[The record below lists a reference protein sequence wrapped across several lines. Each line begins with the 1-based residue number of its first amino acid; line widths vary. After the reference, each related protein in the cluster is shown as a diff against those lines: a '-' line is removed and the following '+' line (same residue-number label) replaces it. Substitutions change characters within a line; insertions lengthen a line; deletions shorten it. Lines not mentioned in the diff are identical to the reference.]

1 MPPQTPTPQPT
12 PTPTP
17 DFSKAFV
24 GGAPPPQ
31 GFAPPQPTQGP
42 ADYSKAFVDDS
53 TSTSGGG
60 PVRNLPD
67 PSVVSPQAQ
76 QQLDASQMGPMA
88 RDANTA
94 ASGFLSGISGLPQSV
109 NQQGDQQPT
118 TMDYVKQA
126 ASGLLGPAIPI
137 ARGLFG
143 LAHNVSEVA
152 TPTQPTEDPQDAM
165 ERRLNSGSQ
174 LAGNVAG
181 AALLDRMG
189 RALPES
195 APAATPA
202 PAPSAPVVRAPV
214 VKSPQPNGLPGM
226 NLPADPGFGI
236 NTRQLQG
243 TVQPTSTGG
252 PIHITLGD
260 APSPAQS
267 TGQNLNFANRTD
279 SGSLL
284 QPTPPEPPPPGPPAL
299 LKYPE
304 WPTRMAHDAARN
316 PAPPPAPVKP
326 EVTPMQQWP
335 TEPQHAAVRGAQA
348 TVDRSN
354 ARPFVPMSESPVK
367 PPTPAPEPE
376 PPGPPDFSRISEG
389 PTAQMHSAVRG
400 AQSQVARTNARQIF
414 PLRETPNK
422 PPDVD
427 GAESTQAP
435 GVQLNAERNE
445 SIGSDNIIR
454 PPDAPSQ
461 TPAGNAIPQAPRPNV
476 NSPIVSPESQAT
488 PQKVT
493 YQSVEK
499 TDLLQLVRKG
509 DRGAIQEWQ
518 RRGLP
523 LPENLKFM
531 VEPNKPN
538 VPWRN
543 YER

>member
-165 ERRLNSGSQ
+165 ERRLNSGGQ
-174 LAGNVAG
+174 LAGNMAG

-214 VKSPQPNGLPGM
+214 VKPPQPNGLPGM

-243 TVQPTSTGG
+243 TAQPIPSNSPISFRAGVTAPNTSG
-252 PIHITLGD
+252 PSAVINP
-260 APSPAQS
+260 PSPTPPAPPSPFEGAVNSRNPTWNAELPPAPTTPQ
-267 TGQNLNFANRTD
+267 QVPFALPA
-279 SGSLL
+279 S
-284 QPTPPEPPPPGPPAL
+284 PPEPP
-299 LKYPE
+299 
-304 WPTRMAHDAARN
+304 
-316 PAPPPAPVKP
+316 APPSPFAGAVNSVHPGGADLALPAAPQTPQTPFPLLQREGAAPIAPIKP
-326 EVTPMQQWP
+326 EVTPLSQ
-335 TEPQHAAVRGAQA
+335 
-348 TVDRSN
+348 
-354 ARPFVPMSESPVK
+354 
-367 PPTPAPEPE
+367 
-376 PPGPPDFSRISEG
+376 G
-389 PTAQMHSAVRG
+389 PTALQHQAVRG

-427 GAESTQAP
+427 GAEPTQAP

-445 SIGSDNIIR
+445 SIGPDNIIR

-461 TPAGNAIPQAPRPNV
+461 TPAGNAIPQAPRPAPRAPRAQAP
-476 NSPIVSPESQAT
+476 SIVSPNSPAPPT
-488 PQKVT
+488 NVT
-493 YQSVEK
+493 YQSVPQ
-499 TDLLQLVRKG
+499 DALLNRVRSG
-509 DRGAIQEWQ
+509 DRAAITEWQ

-523 LPENLKFM
+523 LPPNVRFM
-531 VEPNKPN
+531 VE
-538 VPWRN
+538 R
-543 YER
+543 